1 MKRKIILSLALLFS
15 LFLAGAVLSMIYL
28 LNTTTN
34 LQSVID
40 LHKVEIIR
48 QDLVINAQA
57 VQSHLYSFG
66 TSFGAELDVIVENVI
81 RLDKSAR
88 RCLQCHHEE
97 DIALKLEEMVSLVE
111 QYQDSLS
118 YLITTS
124 ANKDRIRLLRLVA
137 IGIGTTILDKT
148 QDMSIIAGKKLQQKT
163 ELSLNEIKHSRNV
176 LIATLFLSF
185 FIAVGIAMS
194 MIRMVTEPI
203 YELVNATRHIQNGE
217 TGYTTSYRGTGEFGE
232 LVRSF
237 NEMSMSLDQSNK
249 KVHKHINNLA
259 NLDSVTLTFH
269 SITNETDIYLELAR
283 GAADL
288 VGAEQAGFMVVED
301 NEFVHT
307 YPASGL
313 DLTATEKLRFP
324 REQILKLYDTS
335 NRRAYVNNGDID
347 SSPTADVDRALNV
360 TNLAL
365 VWVRRKGEISGA
377 IRVANKRSGEFT
389 LEDIQSLS
397 ILANNVSVALD
408 NASLYNDLRHQM
420 QQIKDAQEQLIQA
433 AKLVAI
439 GEISS
444 NVAHELNNPLT
455 TVLGYIDLLMEEKGH
470 DDLQADLETMKQE
483 CLRAKEIIRQ
493 LLEFARKRPLK
504 KTRLNIKETLV
515 SVIELVSIQTRD
527 SNIEIKTDFEEDLL
541 ISGDSNQLK
550 QVFIN
555 IMHNAFHAMEHE
567 GILEINTTFTD
578 EDVRISFKDNGPGIT
593 EGDVQRVFEPFFST
607 KSEKGTG
614 IGLSVS
620 YKIIKEHNGSI
631 EIESI
636 PGQGATFTVVL
647 PKDLS

>member
-1 MKRKIILSLALLFS
+1 MKKKIILSMALLFS
-15 LFLAGAVLSMIYL
+15 LFLAGAILSMAYL

-34 LQSVID
+34 LRSVIN

-57 VQSHLYSFG
+57 VQAHLYSFG

-81 RLDKSAR
+81 KLDQSAR
-88 RCLQCHHEE
+88 GCLQCHHEE
-97 DIALKLEEMVSLVE
+97 KIALKLEEVISLVE

-124 ANKDRIRLLRLVA
+124 ANKDRVRRLRLVA
-137 IGIGTTILDKT
+137 IGIGTTILDRT
-148 QDMSIIAGKKLQQKT
+148 QDMSIIAGEKLQKKT
-163 ELSLNEIKHSRNV
+163 THSLNQIKHSRNV
-176 LIATLFLSF
+176 LIATLILTF

-203 YELVNATRHIQNGE
+203 YELVDATRHIQDGE
-217 TGYTTSYRGTGEFGE
+217 TGYTTTYRGEGEFAE
-232 LVRSF
+232 LVKSF
-237 NEMSMSLDQSNK
+237 NEMSISLDQSNK
-249 KVHKHINNLA
+249 KVHKHISNLS

-288 VGAEQAGFMVVED
+288 VGAEQAGYMVVEGD
-301 NEFVHT
+301 EFVHT

-313 DLTATEKLRFP
+313 DLAATSRIRFP
-324 REQILKLYDTS
+324 RDKILNLYDTS
-335 NRRAYVNNGDID
+335 QRRAYVNNDEIG

-360 TNLAL
+360 RSLAL
-365 VWVRRKGEISGA
+365 IWVRRKGEINGA
-377 IRVANKRSGEFT
+377 IRVANKRRGEFT
-389 LEDIQSLS
+389 PEDIQSLS

-408 NASLYNDLRHQM
+408 NARLYTDLRHQM

-455 TVLGYIDLLMEEKGH
+455 TVLGYIDLLMEEMSNE
-470 DDLQADLETMKQE
+470 DLRADLETMKQE

-504 KTRLNIKETLV
+504 RIQLNIKETLIN
-515 SVIELVSIQTRD
+515 VIELVSIHTRD
-527 SNIEIKTDFEEDLL
+527 SNIEIRTELVDDDIL
-541 ISGDSNQLK
+541 ISGDVNQIK

-555 IMHNAFHAMEHE
+555 IINNAIHAMEHE
-567 GILEINTTFTD
+567 GILEIRASFTQ
-578 EDVRISFKDNGPGIT
+578 EHVRVAFKDNGPGIK
-593 EGDVQRVFEPFFST
+593 EGDILRVFEPFFST

-631 EIESI
+631 EVEST
-636 PGQGATFTVVL
+636 PGEGATFTVVL
-647 PKDLS
+647 PKG